1 MEIDI
6 WESVRT
12 ENVTDSQEPSDEE
25 TGDRTVTRRDVLRRG
40 AVGVAALTGVAAV
53 TGGAA
58 ARSCLSL
65 AGADAPDEFP
75 MIEHGDTS
83 GDFPAAPDEL
93 TIFVHGWFEH
103 LGGDATGQS
112 SLTKQA
118 LRDAEYT
125 GAVAGFEYDGNN
137 PWWWAAKDDAEA
149 DGRAFADW
157 LTSYQSQHPATD
169 VHVICHSLGGRAS
182 LACLDELQQ
191 DDASVTSLSLLGAAV
206 DAGSVTEGA
215 QENGDWYAAVANGA
229 DKVYNYHSANDG
241 ILEYVYSVGEFG
253 DEALGEE
260 GADGTPPDTFTD
272 VDVTDQIG
280 DHCEYFQPDVG
291 CIDDVVSRL

>member
-1 MEIDI
+1 M
-6 WESVRT
+6 
-12 ENVTDSQEPSDEE
+12 TDSQEDSGGENEDS
-25 TGDRTVTRRDVLRRG
+25 TVSRRDVLRRAAIG
-40 AVGVAALTGVAAV
+40 AAALTGVAAV
-53 TGGAA
+53 VGGTEAK
-58 ARSCLSL
+58 SCLSL
-65 AGADAPDEFP
+65 AGTDAPDDFP
-75 MIEHGDTS
+75 MIEHGSTS

-93 TIFVHGWFEH
+93 TIFVHGWFER

-112 SLTKQA
+112 YLAKQA

-125 GAVAGFEYDGNN
+125 GAVAGFEYDGND

-149 DGRAFADW
+149 DGRTFADW
-157 LTSYQSQHPATD
+157 LTTYQSQHPATD

-182 LACLDELQQ
+182 LACLDELQR
-191 DDASVTSLSLLGAAV
+191 DDARVTSLSLLGAAV

-215 QENGDWYAAVANGA
+215 GETGDWYDAVADGA
-229 DKVYNYHSANDG
+229 DDVYNYHSANDG

-260 GADGTPPDTFTD
+260 GADGTPPDNFTD
-272 VDVTDQIG
+272 VDVTDQID

-291 CIDDVVSRL
+291 CLGDVGSRL